1 MTDADIR
8 NGAILAVQRL
18 WRRFG
23 DGVPW
28 AAIAAGFTVEG
39 DRIALLSPQGVFKP
53 AQMSRGILSVRTVI
67 GSQYDDTRVS
77 DDRVWYDY
85 SPRDYL
91 NAELRENLRDRLP
104 LLYFLQVKEKPGVEY
119 LIFAPVDVVDD
130 DPARRRFLLDLSP
143 SALYEESAELDPAL
157 VRALMDDE
165 PVPADL
171 HRAMERKYGASTTRT
186 RHFQAHFRRAV
197 LAAYRHRCGICAIGE
212 KPVLDGAH
220 LVADREELGEPRVSN
235 GLSLCALH
243 HRAFDRDLVGITP
256 DFAIHVFRD
265 RLEHP
270 DEDEGAILTQFDGA
284 RLRLPRDEDLQPDR
298 ELVDW
303 RWQAA
308 LEG

>member
-1 MTDADIR
+1 MIDADIR
-8 NGAILAVQRL
+8 NGAILVVQRL

-23 DGVPW
+23 DAVPW
-28 AAIAAGFTVEG
+28 AAISAGFTVQRE
-39 DRIALLSPQGVFKP
+39 RIALLSPQGVFKP
-53 AQMSRGILSVRTVI
+53 AQMRRGVLSVRTVI
-67 GSQYDDTRVS
+67 GSRYDDTRVS

-91 NAELRENLRDRLP
+91 NAELRENLRHRLP

-119 LIFAPVDVVDD
+119 LIFAPVDVIED

-157 VRALMDDE
+157 VRALLDDE
-165 PVPADL
+165 PVPTDL
-171 HRAMERKYGASTTRT
+171 HRAMARKYGASTTRT

-197 LAAYRHRCGICAIGE
+197 LAAYRHRCGVCAIGE

-256 DFAIHVFRD
+256 DFAVHVFRD
-265 RLEHP
+265 RFEHP
-270 DEDEGAILTQFDGA
+270 DEDEGAILTRFDGE
-284 RLRLPRDEDLQPDR
+284 RLRLPRDEHLHPDR

>member
-23 DGVPW
+23 DAVPW
-28 AAIAAGFTVEG
+28 TAIAAGFTVEG
-39 DRIALLSPQGVFKP
+39 DRIPLLSPQGVFKP
-53 AQMSRGILSVRTVI
+53 AQMRRGVLSVRTVI
-67 GSQYDDTRVS
+67 GSRYDDTRVS

-91 NAELRENLRDRLP
+91 NAQLRENLRYRLP

-119 LIFAPVDVVDD
+119 LIFAPVDVIED
-130 DPARRRFLLDLSP
+130 DPSRRRFLLDLSP

-165 PVPADL
+165 PVPTNL

-197 LAAYRHRCGICAIGE
+197 LQAYRHRCGICAIGE
-212 KPVLDGAH
+212 KPILDGAH

-235 GLSLCALH
+235 GLSLCVLH

-256 DFAIHVFRD
+256 DFTIHVFRD

-270 DEDEGAILTQFDGA
+270 DEDEDAILTRFDGKG
-284 RLRLPRDEDLQPDR
+284 LRLPRDERLHPDR

-308 LEG
+308 REG